1 MYCRNC
7 GALNDDN
14 AWKCV
19 QCGQVL
25 PHGDEAGGPT
35 GPTEPIPSYLVQ
47 AILVTL
53 FCCLPFGIAAIVFA
67 AQVDSKASAGDIQG
81 ALEASRKARTWTWV
95 SFGCGL
101 AGAMLYLLVLIGIG
115 VMGSRYR

>member
-19 QCGQVL
+19 ACGQVL
-25 PHGDEAGGPT
+25 HHDEQESQVQMPA
-35 GPTEPIPSYLVQ
+35 EPIPNYLVQ
-47 AILVTL
+47 AILVTVC
-53 FCCLPFGIAAIVFA
+53 CCLPFGIPAIVFA
-67 AQVDSKASAGDIQG
+67 AQANAKAAVGDIQG
-81 ALEASRKARTWTWV
+81 ALDASDKAKTWTWV

-101 AGAMLYLLVLIGIG
+101 VFTLV
-115 VMGSRYR
+115 

>member
-19 QCGQVL
+19 SCGQVL
-25 PHGDEAGGPT
+25 HDERESQVQMPA
-35 GPTEPIPSYLVQ
+35 EPIPNYLVQ

-53 FCCLPFGIAAIVFA
+53 FCCPPFGIPAIVFA
-67 AQVDSKASAGDIQG
+67 AQVNSKAAAGDIQG
-81 ALEASRKARTWTWV
+81 ALDASDKARTWTWV

-101 AGAMLYLLVLIGIG
+101 AATLLYLLAIGAGVLGP
-115 VMGSRYR
+115 RFR